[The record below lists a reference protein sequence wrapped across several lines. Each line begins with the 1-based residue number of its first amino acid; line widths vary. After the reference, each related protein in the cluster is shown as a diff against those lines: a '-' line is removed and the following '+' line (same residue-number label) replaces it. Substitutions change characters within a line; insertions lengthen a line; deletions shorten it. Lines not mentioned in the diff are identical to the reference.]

1 MKDHGEGLQE
11 DLEKMVVSLDRR
23 RALGLLVGAGLV
35 PFLGCG
41 GAAATTGSS
50 GGGSTTATTGSS
62 GGGSTGS
69 CANVPEET
77 AGPFPGDGSN
87 GANALATSGVV
98 RSDIRTSFGGMS
110 GTAAGIPLTI
120 EITLVNAGAGCA
132 ALSGYAIYVWQCDRD
147 AQYSLYTLADQNY
160 LRGVQETDGSGKVT
174 FTSIF
179 PACYPGRWPHI
190 HFEIFPS
197 LAKAT
202 AAGNKVKTSQIALP
216 EAACKEVF
224 ATAGY
229 ASSVTSF
236 AQISLSSDTVFADG
250 STLELAS
257 ATGDATSGYTA
268 KLTVGIAA

>member
-1 MKDHGEGLQE
+1 
-11 DLEKMVVSLDRR
+11 
-23 RALGLLVGAGLV
+23 
-35 PFLGCG
+35 
-41 GAAATTGSS
+41 
-50 GGGSTTATTGSS
+50 
-62 GGGSTGS
+62 
-69 CANVPEET
+69 
-77 AGPFPGDGSN
+77 
-87 GANALATSGVV
+87 
-98 RSDIRTSFGGMS
+98 MS

-132 ALSGYAIYVWQCDRD
+132 ALSGYAIYVWHCDRD

-257 ATGDATSGYTA
+257 AAGDATSGYTA

>member
-87 GANALATSGVV
+87 GANALSTSGVV